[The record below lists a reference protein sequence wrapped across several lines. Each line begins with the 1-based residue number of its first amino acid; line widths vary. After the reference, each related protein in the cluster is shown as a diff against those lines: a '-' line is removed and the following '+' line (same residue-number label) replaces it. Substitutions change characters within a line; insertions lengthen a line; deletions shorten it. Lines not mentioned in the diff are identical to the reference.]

1 MKRLALFISFIVLF
15 VSCATGRYVDMQ
27 DPQVQFDAGEILY
40 TQHPELMQFYD
51 EGVLKITTMKE
62 IRRDDGRNDYKI
74 NYRFVKYYYRDYAE
88 MLECLRTRFPAAYEM
103 YKDGFIDV
111 YSLYKYV
118 DTRTMEIKYRL
129 SYRKIYNVYYDV
141 YYDNPFYPYVRYRHR
156 YGPIPVPSRRMSPPP
171 VSHGQGMN
179 PRPSQ
184 PRGGGQAPQATPRGN
199 SQTPQQPS
207 RGSQGGSRR
216 R

>member
-1 MKRLALFISFIVLF
+1 MKIVKTVDEVREYVKAWRQEGLSVGLVPTMGYLHAGHQSLIAASVADNDRTVVSVF
-15 VSCATGRYVDMQ
+15 VN
-27 DPQVQFDAGEILY
+27 P
-40 TQHPELMQFYD
+40 MQFGPTEDLESYP
-51 EGVLKITTMKE
+51 
-62 IRRDDGRNDYKI
+62 RDI
-74 NYRFVKYYYRDYAE
+74 NRDAE
-88 MLECLRTRFPAAYEM
+88 LCESTGADLIFNPEPEEM

-207 RGSQGGSRR
+207 RGSQGGSRSR
-216 R
+216 